1 MILCD
6 PFAINTLS
14 LSTVRHLQELV
25 GQETLPRVSAPSCPH
40 VHGVEPQRSCSP
52 QTPRAASW
60 VEKYVS
66 GTGAEAPPSAG
77 QPRPLAAAAAAGAG
91 PGGLGHD

>member
-25 GQETLPRVSAPSCPH
+25 SQEMLPRVSALGCPH
-40 VHGVEPQRSCSP
+40 MHDVEPEQSRSAR
-52 QTPRAASW
+52 TPRAASR
-60 VEKYVS
+60 VGKCVL
-66 GTGAEAPPSAG
+66 GAGAEARPSTG
-77 QPRPLAAAAAAGAG
+77 QP
-91 PGGLGHD
+91 